1 MADGVLPALVR
12 GAVVRVVLGDVGVDA
27 GQRQLLVHGVRD
39 GLHDQLGVR
48 EGRLALILQQSEE
61 LEVAGGR
68 RREIVKRIEAG

>member
-39 GLHDQLGVR
+39 GLHDQLSVR
-48 EGRLALILQQSEE
+48 EGRLALILKQS
-61 LEVAGGR
+61 R
-68 RREIVKRIEAG
+68 KS